1 MTSGKPY
8 LAMLCHQD
16 TVRVLLTVKT
26 MSTMTDTRVDQ
37 FISDERHRNIGEGAE
52 VTDEEEMV
60 DGGGRMEGLREEE
73 EGEEEEE
80 VAGFSKSLTP
90 SLLDP
95 SLIASVDL
103 VSGTNSLPKQG
114 GGVATTSCG
123 RRRLGSSRSD
133 SALAAAGDRSS
144 LDRKGMFRT
153 RQEEEKIEFGVQV
166 VQPEEV
172 IERPDS
178 ELNQPRENG
187 CEDHQGS
194 SSKLGLAREE
204 RLLISIE
211 DTVPLQR
218 ETELEENGETQ
229 LDRESIEKVV
239 RSYSLIGEDEISPKT
254 KVEGDLMNFNGEGFE
269 SSLPP
274 PDVDIP
280 FAAGDLTE
288 EGTRELLC
296 SRENGEDSPDGEELR
311 NDKTT
316 PQEIADI
323 DSEPRYEMACF
334 YDDSQLNSSEVETP
348 TLNNSGGCGEDEEGE
363 GEDLSTMRRIPTPE
377 IEETIYELVAP
388 DDDGSTLR
396 GGREG
401 GSDGSPVTERD
412 RRSASP
418 YETPSTL
425 ERTGECV
432 ETGSAIV

>member
-80 VAGFSKSLTP
+80 EVAGFSKSLTP

-114 GGVATTSCG
+114 GVATTSCG

-133 SALAAAGDRSS
+133 SALAAAGDCSS
-144 LDRKGMFRT
+144 LDCKGMFRT
-153 RQEEEKIEFGVQV
+153 RQEEDKIEFGVQV
-166 VQPEEV
+166 VKPEEV
-172 IERPDS
+172 DC

-211 DTVPLQR
+211 DTVLLQR

-229 LDRESIEKVV
+229 LDHESIEKVV

-269 SSLPP
+269 SSPP

-280 FAAGDLTE
+280 FATGDFTE
-288 EGTRELLC
+288 EGTRKLLS
-296 SRENGEDSPDGEELR
+296 SREEGEDSPDGEEQR

-348 TLNNSGGCGEDEEGE
+348 TLNNNNGGGGEEEGEEGEGE

-401 GSDGSPVTERD
+401 GSDASPATERE

-432 ETGSAIV
+432 ETGGILL